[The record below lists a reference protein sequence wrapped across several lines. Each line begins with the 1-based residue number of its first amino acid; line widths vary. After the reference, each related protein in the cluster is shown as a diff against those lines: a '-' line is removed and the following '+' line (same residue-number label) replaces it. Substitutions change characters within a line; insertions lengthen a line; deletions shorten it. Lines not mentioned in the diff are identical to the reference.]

1 MARRLERRLPLAA
14 ALAAWAVAGPC
25 LAQMPLTAASA
36 ERDATAA
43 GTAEERALDAMER
56 LREEIRTLAALRDAQ
71 AALLAWNRGRAKAGR
86 APAALPAALCRDAAM
101 KAWCALLPATFAGG
115 GRGGQAHDG
124 D

>member
-25 LAQMPLTAASA
+25 LAQTPLTAASA
-36 ERDATAA
+36 ERDGTAA
-43 GTAEERALDAMER
+43 GTAEARALDAMER

-71 AALLAWNRGRAKAGR
+71 AELLAWNRERAKAGR
-86 APAALPAALCRDAAM
+86 APAALCRDPAM
-101 KAWCALLPATFAGG
+101 EAWCALLPATFAGG
-115 GRGGQAHDG
+115 GRGGRIHDG